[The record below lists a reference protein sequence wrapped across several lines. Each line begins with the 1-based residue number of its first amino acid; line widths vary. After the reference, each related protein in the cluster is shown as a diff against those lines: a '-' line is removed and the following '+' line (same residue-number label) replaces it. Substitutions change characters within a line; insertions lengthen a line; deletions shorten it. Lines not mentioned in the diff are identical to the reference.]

1 MNSSSSDYDTE
12 SDISSDTDD
21 LEKSDI
27 NMVWNTNQNI
37 NFKDNRVEVGERTDY
52 LTIES
57 QDRFKYQFDLN

>member
-27 NMVWNTNQNI
+27 NMVWNTSQNI
-37 NFKDNRVEVGERTDY
+37 NFKDNKVE
-52 LTIES
+52 
-57 QDRFKYQFDLN
+57 